1 MKNIMRKWHFI
12 VFILLGILV
21 YSNTFLA
28 SFHFDDE
35 LFIMENYAL
44 RNIWNL
50 KGIWDSYPSRFITL
64 ITFALNY
71 YFNKFNVFG
80 YHVFNLMVH
89 LGSAILAWWLARLIF
104 LCPEMKKSKLSQY
117 SGSISVFTSL
127 IFLSH
132 PIQTEAVTYIW
143 QRCTSFAVFLYIF
156 SVCLYFKSRLLS
168 INRDSNSKERLFYT
182 FSWVLAIAAMFAKEN
197 SVTLPLTI
205 IMCEFVFFK
214 PIKWKKAL
222 AFLLI
227 LPIVPILLF
236 ATKTYKPESFDGAQR
251 LLGLPNSGGYYF
263 LTQLRVWVTYFRLL
277 FLPFNQ
283 NLDYDYPIT
292 RSLFNLPTLASFLL
306 LASIIIIAIRLYR
319 KHRLLSF
326 GIFWFFLT
334 LSPDSSIIPLQDII
348 FEHRLYLPIVGFGL
362 FLVGGLYS
370 SFPGKKVKSVNAL
383 LILLIASYSV
393 LTYQRNKVWQNEFTL
408 WGDIMRKSPQK
419 MRSYNNRG
427 NAFLN
432 QGNLDEAIS
441 DYSRTL
447 EINPNSALAYNG
459 RGDVYL
465 NQGNLDQAISDY
477 SQAIEIDP
485 KFTEAYYNRGTAY
498 MKQGNLE
505 QAVEDF
511 NKALEVNPNYAK
523 AYYNRGTLYLRQ
535 GNLNQAMSDYNRAI
549 EIDPAYAQA
558 YNNRGTIY
566 LNQGNIERAMS
577 DFNNAVKAN
586 PNYAEVYNN
595 RGNIYMAE
603 GKLER
608 AIADF
613 NKALE
618 INPNYAT
625 VYCNR
630 GLAYENQGNLQR
642 AILDYSRAI
651 EINPDFAQAHY
662 IRAIANFKKQEY
674 GDSQRDLD
682 RAQTLGYKIDP
693 DFVEQLKQASK

>member
-1 MKNIMRKWHFI
+1 MKNTRRKYYVI

-35 LFIMENYAL
+35 LFIIENYAL

-50 KGIWDSYPSRFITL
+50 KGIWDSFPSRFVTL
-64 ITFALNY
+64 FTFALNY
-71 YFNKFNVFG
+71 HSNKLNVFG
-80 YHVFNLMVH
+80 YHVVNLLIH
-89 LGSAILAWWLARLIF
+89 LGSAILVWWLTKLIF
-104 LCPEMKKSKLSQY
+104 VTPVMKKSKLSQ
-117 SGSISVFTSL
+117 SSDLIAIFVSL
-127 IFLSH
+127 IFLTH
-132 PIQTEAVTYIW
+132 PIQTESVTYIW
-143 QRCTSFAVFLYIF
+143 QRCTSLAGFLYLF
-156 SVCLYFKSRLLS
+156 SLCLYLKSRLLQ
-168 INRDSNSKERLFYT
+168 INKELTSQGLFLYISSLT
-182 FSWVLAIAAMFAKEN
+182 LGLAAMFTKEN
-197 SVTLPLTI
+197 SVTLPLMI
-205 IMCEFVFFK
+205 ILCEFCFFK
-214 PIKWKKAL
+214 AGRHIQWKKAL
-222 AFLLI
+222 PFLI
-227 LPIVPILLF
+227 MLPVIPILLF
-236 ATKTYKPESFDGAQR
+236 STKPITFSDMQHFLNMPDARK
-251 LLGLPNSGGYYF
+251 YYL
-263 LTQLRVWVTYFRLL
+263 LTQLRVWITYIRLL
-277 FLPFNQ
+277 FVPINQ
-283 NLDYDYPIT
+283 NLDYDYPVNE
-292 RSLFNLPTLASFLL
+292 SFMNLPTLGSFLL
-306 LASIIIIAIRLYR
+306 LAAIIIIAILLYR
-319 KHRLLSF
+319 RYRLLSF
-326 GIFWFFLT
+326 GIFWFFLI
-334 LSPDSSIIPLQDII
+334 LSPDSSIIPLKDVI
-348 FEHRLYLPIVGFGL
+348 FEHRLYLPIVGFG
-362 FLVGGLYS
+362 FFIIGAIYQF
-370 SFPGKKVKSVNAL
+370 FPGKTVKFMNVVLSLSV
-383 LILLIASYSV
+383 ISCSIM
-393 LTYQRNKVWQNEFTL
+393 TYQRNKVWNDEFSL
-408 WGDIMRKSPQK
+408 WSDIMRKSPQK
-419 MRSYNNRG
+419 IRSYNNRG

-441 DYSRTL
+441 DYNRTI

-465 NQGNLDQAISDY
+465 YQGNLDEAISDY
-477 SQAIEIDP
+477 SQAIAIDP
-485 KFTEAYYNRGTAY
+485 QFTEAYYNRGTAY
-498 MKQGNLE
+498 MKQGSLE
-505 QAVEDF
+505 EAVEDF

-566 LNQGNIERAMS
+566 LNQGNNERAMS
-577 DFNNAVKAN
+577 DFNNAIKAN

-618 INPNYAT
+618 MNPNYAN

-651 EINPDFAQAHY
+651 EINPDFAQAY
-662 IRAIANFKKQEY
+662 YMRATAYFKKQDY
-674 GDSQRDLD
+674 GDSQRDVD

-693 DFVEQLKQASK
+693 DFVKELKEASK